1 MRRADI
7 ILEKS
12 KKLREEQ
19 KKYVVVTNEESRHS
33 SQLRQQKSTR
43 TDWKEEPWS
52 IDASERKR
60 IQHQLRSVSTTA
72 TRSPLRAVDTNLHE
86 VGHNDSSGKAGIM
99 LSGSRTTDD
108 AAYESGDAANISE
121 FDISLPL
128 SPDTMSMVNTSLSN
142 NTDFATL
149 INDNDF
155 VECASVICVALPK
168 LNECSR
174 PESNLR
180 DSEAPVQ
187 SGTILDIIMQPPGPI
202 SDATVEDPE
211 SPATVDLS
219 YQIQPP
225 DMSTNT
231 SQVMPQASVQSGTSL
246 DITMQP
252 PGPISDTTVE
262 DPESVA
268 TVDIS
273 DQVQPAN
280 LSAANIQVLPEAPV
294 QAYNSEIGLTS
305 TFKKQKARNGLADNS
320 KWQKVQRKQQRMYGE
335 AYCSSTKGTDGEYI
349 VQEPRMIGERCS
361 SKRCSKAKRC
371 NDLSEEDRQR
381 IFRKFW
387 KDLDWGQRKIY
398 TASLVDKGNVKR
410 RKVED
415 SRRQCSITYH
425 LRKDGERLE
434 VCREMFLSTLCLGEW
449 SVRKWVMDSTDG
461 MHSRKVPM
469 TSRHS
474 ETAERRESVRKFLGD
489 LPKLPSHYCRATTS
503 KEYLEP
509 HFQSV
514 AEVYRVYKEEQV
526 GHDVPS
532 RQVFAEEFRNMN
544 LGLFMPKKDQCDKCS
559 AYKVGNLPQQ
569 DYDEHILRKEE
580 ARMSKAEDKKRA
592 EEGQCYVLTMDV
604 QAVQQ
609 VPYLQASA
617 LYFKQ
622 KLAVHNFT
630 LYNLAN
636 DDVVCYVWHEGEGE
650 LNANIFTSCVTNYL
664 DNEIECDKEVIIYSD
679 GCGCQ
684 NRNATLSNALSALA
698 NKKGISITQK
708 YLEKGHTQ
716 MECDSVHS
724 VIERRKKHR
733 DLHSPAQY
741 VQLIKEARLKT
752 PYKVHY
758 VQRDFFKDY
767 SNLRMY
773 SSIRPGRKVGDP
785 TVADLRCIKYL
796 PSGEIQWKLRHT
808 DEWQL
813 LLQPRHSAIHGC
825 DTADIKPLYSSSIQI
840 KQDKYRDLQSL
851 KSVIMSDFHSFYDNL
866 SHQ

>member
-19 KKYVVVTNEESRHS
+19 KKYAVVTNEESRHS

-86 VGHNDSSGKAGIM
+86 VGRNDSSGKAGIM

-425 LRKDGERLE
+425 LRKDGERLD
-434 VCREMFLSTLCLGEW
+434 VYREMFLSTLCLGEW

-474 ETAERRESVRKFLGD
+474 ETAEWRESVRKFLGD

-514 AEVYRVYKEEQV
+514 AEVYRVHKEEQV

-580 ARMSKAEDKKRA
+580 A
-592 EEGQCYVLTMDV
+592 
-604 QAVQQ
+604 
-609 VPYLQASA
+609 
-617 LYFKQ
+617 
-622 KLAVHNFT
+622 
-630 LYNLAN
+630 
-636 DDVVCYVWHEGEGE
+636 
-650 LNANIFTSCVTNYL
+650 
-664 DNEIECDKEVIIYSD
+664 
-679 GCGCQ
+679 
-684 NRNATLSNALSALA
+684 
-698 NKKGISITQK
+698 
-708 YLEKGHTQ
+708 
-716 MECDSVHS
+716 
-724 VIERRKKHR
+724 
-733 DLHSPAQY
+733 
-741 VQLIKEARLKT
+741 
-752 PYKVHY
+752 
-758 VQRDFFKDY
+758 
-767 SNLRMY
+767 
-773 SSIRPGRKVGDP
+773 
-785 TVADLRCIKYL
+785 
-796 PSGEIQWKLRHT
+796 
-808 DEWQL
+808 
-813 LLQPRHSAIHGC
+813 
-825 DTADIKPLYSSSIQI
+825 
-840 KQDKYRDLQSL
+840 
-851 KSVIMSDFHSFYDNL
+851 
-866 SHQ
+866 

>member
-19 KKYVVVTNEESRHS
+19 KKYAVVTNEESRHS

-52 IDASERKR
+52 IDASERRR

-72 TRSPLRAVDTNLHE
+72 TRSPPRAVDANLHE
-86 VGHNDSSGKAGIM
+86 VGRNDSSGKAGIM

-225 DMSTNT
+225 DMSTT
-231 SQVMPQASVQSGTSL
+231 ISQVM
-246 DITMQP
+246 
-252 PGPISDTTVE
+252 
-262 DPESVA
+262 
-268 TVDIS
+268 
-273 DQVQPAN
+273 
-280 LSAANIQVLPEAPV
+280 PEAPV

-425 LRKDGERLE
+425 LRKDGERLD

-474 ETAERRESVRKFLGD
+474 ETAEWRESVRKFLGD

-580 ARMSKAEDKKRA
+580 A
-592 EEGQCYVLTMDV
+592 
-604 QAVQQ
+604 
-609 VPYLQASA
+609 
-617 LYFKQ
+617 
-622 KLAVHNFT
+622 
-630 LYNLAN
+630 
-636 DDVVCYVWHEGEGE
+636 
-650 LNANIFTSCVTNYL
+650 
-664 DNEIECDKEVIIYSD
+664 
-679 GCGCQ
+679 
-684 NRNATLSNALSALA
+684 
-698 NKKGISITQK
+698 
-708 YLEKGHTQ
+708 
-716 MECDSVHS
+716 
-724 VIERRKKHR
+724 
-733 DLHSPAQY
+733 
-741 VQLIKEARLKT
+741 
-752 PYKVHY
+752 
-758 VQRDFFKDY
+758 
-767 SNLRMY
+767 
-773 SSIRPGRKVGDP
+773 
-785 TVADLRCIKYL
+785 
-796 PSGEIQWKLRHT
+796 
-808 DEWQL
+808 
-813 LLQPRHSAIHGC
+813 
-825 DTADIKPLYSSSIQI
+825 
-840 KQDKYRDLQSL
+840 
-851 KSVIMSDFHSFYDNL
+851 
-866 SHQ
+866 